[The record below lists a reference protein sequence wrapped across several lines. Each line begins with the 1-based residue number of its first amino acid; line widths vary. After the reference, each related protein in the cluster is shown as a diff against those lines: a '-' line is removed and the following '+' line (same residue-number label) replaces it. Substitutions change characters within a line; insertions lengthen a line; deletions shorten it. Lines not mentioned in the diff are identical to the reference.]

1 MVDKHQGSL
10 TFENE
15 VGRGT
20 TFTIVLPIGPTA
32 LNPHEDSHFLEPALA
47 TAGASVQAAVT

>member
-1 MVDKHQGSL
+1 VVDKHQGSL